1 LTLMRKFNQDFKFE
15 KNGTVRNWGAMNEEG
30 ISALYE
36 LSKKKGLGSIEK
48 FSAFDFHKEIT
59 QSEPN
64 RPDEE
69 SK

>member
-1 LTLMRKFNQDFKFE
+1 
-15 KNGTVRNWGAMNEEG
+15 MNEEG

-36 LSKKKGLGSIEK
+36 LSKKKGLDSIKK